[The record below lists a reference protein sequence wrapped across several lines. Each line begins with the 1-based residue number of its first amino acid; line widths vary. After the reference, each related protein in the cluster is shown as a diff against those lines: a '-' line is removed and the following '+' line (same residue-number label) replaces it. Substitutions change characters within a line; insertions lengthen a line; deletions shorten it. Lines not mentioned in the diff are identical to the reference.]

1 MAIPKLKKQDVIDAL
16 KFIDENGVPEHNTS
30 VKYVLVSED
39 GKKYPPKYVVAVADH
54 LANSTDMLF
63 SNTPVSK
70 YFILGS
76 SGTKNAIDKHHIF
89 PKNYLTGIGFTSD
102 RDRNQIAN
110 FTYLDYATNIEI
122 SDKAPQDYVPHY
134 RQKLGEDGYYKACK
148 EHALPE
154 NFEHM
159 EYADFLSQRRLL
171 MAQIIRKAYEQLC
184 E

>member
-1 MAIPKLKKQDVIDAL
+1 MDRVIETHFTDDYFSLTLPNELNSAAAISPAWYGYVAAQIVL
-16 KFIDENGVPEHNTS
+16 NT
-30 VKYVLVSED
+30 
-39 GKKYPPKYVVAVADH
+39 P
-54 LANSTDMLF
+54 MLF

-89 PKNYLTGIGFTSD
+89 PKNYLTGIGFNSD

-122 SDKAPQDYVPHY
+122 S
-134 RQKLGEDGYYKACK
+134 EACE
-148 EHALPE
+148 EHALPN
-154 NFEHM
+154 NFENM
-159 EYADFLSQRRLL
+159 EYMESLSRRRVL
-171 MAQIIRKAYEQLC
+171 MAQTVRKAYERLC

>member
-1 MAIPKLKKQDVIDAL
+1 M
-16 KFIDENGVPEHNTS
+16 
-30 VKYVLVSED
+30 
-39 GKKYPPKYVVAVADH
+39 
-54 LANSTDMLF
+54 
-63 SNTPVSK
+63 SK

-89 PKNYLTGIGFTSD
+89 PKNYLTRIGFDSD

-122 SDKAPQDYVPHY
+122 SDKAPSEYVALY
-134 RQKLGEDGYYKACK
+134 RQKLGEAGYRKACE

-154 NFEHM
+154 NFESM
-159 EYADFLSQRRLL
+159 KYADFLSQRRLL
-171 MAQIIRKAYEQLC
+171 MAQIICKAYKQLC